1 MNDKAKQPFCWGREC
16 FSGGCD
22 RKPKQSKHSLKPKP
36 NQEEASILFNFMKI
50 EKGEK
55 AEKEKFK
62 PAEFGLMFK
71 ERNLTP

>member
-1 MNDKAKQPFCWGREC
+1 
-16 FSGGCD
+16 
-22 RKPKQSKHSLKPKP
+22 
-36 NQEEASILFNFMKI
+36 MKI